1 MTKPARRGLVRAAF
15 ASRDFRYLAASLTVS
30 QVGDW
35 LYGVALVV
43 YVFDQTG
50 SPAWVAASAILR
62 LAPYV
67 LFGAIGGA
75 VADRYDRRAGLDQ
88 VSGG

>member
-1 MTKPARRGLVRAAF
+1 MPNPARRGVVRAAF
-15 ASRDFRYLAASLTVS
+15 ASRDFRYLAGSLTVS

-50 SPAWVAASAILR
+50 SPAWVACSA
-62 LAPYV
+62 A
-67 LFGAIGGA
+67 
-75 VADRYDRRAGLDQ
+75 
-88 VSGG
+88 

>member
-1 MTKPARRGLVRAAF
+1 MTKPARRGIVRAAF
-15 ASRDFRYLAASLTVS
+15 AHRDFGYLAGSLTVS

-50 SPAWVAASAILR
+50 SPAWVAAAGILR

-67 LFGAIGGA
+67 LFAGG
-75 VADRYDRRAGLDQ
+75 
-88 VSGG
+88 SPP